1 MRMLLA
7 WSLCLL
13 FGCAAAGSDHL
24 ATRVAVPESGWAAE
38 PTKTAGFDVQMFRA
52 EANPVDAAVAAP
64 QDERAQ
70 SARQVIYSAALRVVV
85 VSNSDAVR
93 LIQGY
98 AEQAGG
104 YLQESDA
111 RSITVRVPA
120 DKFEAVL
127 ARVATLGEVVERV
140 VKASDVTEQMLDL
153 VIRLDNAR
161 RTRDRLLAHL
171 AKSEKIEDTLK
182 IEAEL
187 ARVSG
192 EIEQIEG
199 RVRFLES
206 QIAMSTIRV
215 ELNAPAHDAAD
226 SGDRLGLPFEWIERL
241 GDGLVAGTVESMPRK
256 PRFLSNGPRF
266 DPPPEFIRY
275 FSDSDL
281 VEAMNAEGVRLK
293 VQRHENYDKG
303 ALAFWTKLA
312 RKALVQSRSLA
323 VANEQV
329 LGEDRAAL
337 AGTREVA
344 GVPCG
349 YLLVLARNNDYVYS
363 FEAWGPREAFDKQMD
378 ALVAAARSLRK

>member
-187 ARVSG
+187 SRV
-192 EIEQIEG
+192 
-199 RVRFLES
+199 
-206 QIAMSTIRV
+206 
-215 ELNAPAHDAAD
+215 
-226 SGDRLGLPFEWIERL
+226 
-241 GDGLVAGTVESMPRK
+241 
-256 PRFLSNGPRF
+256 
-266 DPPPEFIRY
+266 
-275 FSDSDL
+275 
-281 VEAMNAEGVRLK
+281 
-293 VQRHENYDKG
+293 
-303 ALAFWTKLA
+303 
-312 RKALVQSRSLA
+312 
-323 VANEQV
+323 
-329 LGEDRAAL
+329 
-337 AGTREVA
+337 
-344 GVPCG
+344 C
-349 YLLVLARNNDYVYS
+349 
-363 FEAWGPREAFDKQMD
+363 
-378 ALVAAARSLRK
+378 